1 MSKTEEVKHKQAQET
16 LRKCEHFEP
25 EKDPSIHPSKT
36 LQQLSYIKY
45 KKPWP
50 WHLL

>member
-25 EKDPSIHPSKT
+25 EKDPSIIHPSIQDPT
-36 LQQLSYIKY
+36 TIK
-45 KKPWP
+45 
-50 WHLL
+50 LN